1 MFSVYYDK
9 KESLKMNNKNCYLYE
24 PKNGFDRL
32 SKEEEA
38 AVNAY
43 CERYKKFL
51 DHSKTERL
59 CLATSLK
66 LAQENGFVPYEKGMK
81 LKAGDKIYTV
91 SKEKNLF
98 LAVMGEKSL
107 EDGCNFSVAHI
118 DNPHLDVKPRPAYE
132 EDEIAY
138 FKTYLYG
145 WLRKH
150 QWLALPLAMHGVV
163 FLADGSKVEINI
175 GEDENDP
182 RFIIND
188 LLPHLGKAQ
197 NERPLK
203 DVVPH
208 SAMNIIVG
216 TRPLP
221 EGDSGKRVKQNV
233 MTILGEKYGISEED
247 LISAELE
254 LVPSGLAHDVGFD
267 RSLIASFGHDDRV
280 CAYAQLSAILET
292 SDPQRTALCVLI
304 DKEEVNS
311 DGVSG
316 MKSRALDRFMKQ
328 LCSAQGVD
336 LDDCYANS
344 FCLSA
349 DVTSAYD
356 PNFPEIFE
364 KHNSAFVNYGIA
376 LSKYTGH
383 DGDKSDGS
391 DASAE
396 VVSRLR
402 SLLNNGCVFW
412 QMAEIGDPEAGG
424 GGTIAKMMANR
435 NVDTIDAGVPVMS
448 MHAPFE
454 TVSKIDCYM
463 TYKAVK
469 TLYRDNV

>member
-1 MFSVYYDK
+1 MS
-9 KESLKMNNKNCYLYE
+9 NYLYE
-24 PKNGFDRL
+24 PKNGYDRL
-32 SKEEEA
+32 SEEEKK

-43 CERYKKFL
+43 CEEYKAFL
-51 DHSKTERL
+51 NCSKTERL
-59 CLATSLK
+59 CLANSVRM
-66 LAQENGFVPYEKGMK
+66 AQEAGFVPYEKGMP
-81 LKAGDKIYTV
+81 LSAGDRVYAV

-98 LAVMGEKSL
+98 LAVIGEKSL
-107 EDGCNFSVAHI
+107 EAGCNFSVAHV
-118 DNPHLDVKPRPAYE
+118 DNPHLDVKPRPMYE

-175 GEDENDP
+175 GEEEQEP
-182 RFIIND
+182 HFIIND

-203 DVVPH
+203 NVVPN

-216 TRPLP
+216 TCPLP
-221 EGDSGKRVKQNV
+221 DGDAGKRVRQNV
-233 MTILGEKYGISEED
+233 MEILHEKYGITEED
-247 LISAELE
+247 FISAELE
-254 LVPSGLAHDVGFD
+254 MVPSGAACDIGFD
-267 RSLIASFGHDDRV
+267 RSLIAAFGQDDRV
-280 CAYAQLSAILET
+280 CAFAQLSAILELEK
-292 SDPQRTALCVLI
+292 PQKTAVCVLI

-311 DGVSG
+311 DGVTG
-316 MKSRALDRFMKQ
+316 MKSRALDRFMKA
-328 LCSAQGVD
+328 LCSTQGVD

-349 DVTSAYD
+349 DVTVAYD
-356 PNFPEIFE
+356 PNFPEVYE
-364 KHNSAFVNYGIA
+364 KHNAAFVNYGIA

-396 VVSRLR
+396 VMSRFR
-402 SLLNNGCVFW
+402 QLLNRGNVFW
-412 QMAEIGDPEAGG
+412 QSAEMGDPEAGG
-424 GGTIAKMMANR
+424 GGTIAKLMANR
-435 NVDTIDAGVPVMS
+435 NVDTLDAGVAVMS